1 MLIANS
7 LSSLS
12 IDPRSDL
19 GIATQIRA
27 RIAFLVADG
36 ELAPGERL
44 PSVRGLAAQ
53 LGVNVN
59 TIRAAY
65 AELDRDGLV
74 RTRHGV
80 GTVVLAAP
88 PARLPAG
95 VRPLGVNTVAVLIG
109 GLNPFYLDLLRGIED
124 VASGHGTLVLIVD
137 THDSPPLA
145 EATLRRLIARGVDGI
160 IAVSVGGLA
169 NGPESRETDDGRLPP
184 IVYVDQ
190 PDRRGHVLL
199 FDGHAAGYAATHHLH
214 EHGHERIGI
223 ITAPRS
229 SANVYEVYSG
239 YVDALHDTGRQLD
252 SNLIAE
258 VDAFTIETGR
268 LGLAHLLASARP
280 TLRSVR
286 RRPSPRP
293 RCPPRSTS
301 TTTQCSRPTRPLR
314 LHRHAHRHPRP
325 TAPHH
330 GRRPSSRNRHPRDA
344 KTHRPH
350 PRQNTP
356 PPPHHPPGRTN
367 PARQLRTPLTE
378 PTTRHH
384 RGGPSTVLHQRSVAA
399 GAVADDSLACIS
411 VLSPDSKIA
420 APKC

>member
-1 MLIANS
+1 MSIRNS

-65 AELDRDGLV
+65 AELERDGLV

-88 PARLPAG
+88 PARLPPG

-109 GLNPFYLDLLRGIED
+109 GLNPFYLALLRGIED
-124 VASGHGTLVLIVD
+124 VAAEHGTLVLIVD
-137 THDSPPLA
+137 TRDSPRLA
-145 EATLRRLIARGVDGI
+145 EALLRRLIPRGVDGI
-160 IAVSVGGLA
+160 ITVSVGGFA
-169 NGPESRETDDGRLPP
+169 KEAESRETDDGRLPP

-190 PDRRGHVLL
+190 PDRKGHVLL
-199 FDGHAAGYAATHHLH
+199 FDGHAAGYAATRHLR
-214 EHGHERIGI
+214 EHGHKRIGI

-229 SANVYEVYSG
+229 WPNVYEVCRG
-239 YVDALHDTGRQLD
+239 YIDALHDTGCQID

-268 LGLAHLLASARP
+268 LGLAHLLEQRDPPSAVFAAGQVLALGALREAQARQLDVPAHLALCGYTDTP
-280 TLRSVR
+280 TATLVQPPLTMVAVPAHEIGIRAMQTLAILIQGKT
-286 RRPSPRP
+286 PRP
-293 RCPPRSTS
+293 RR
-301 TTTQCSRPTRPLR
+301 TTLPVELILR
-314 LHRHAHRHPRP
+314 DSCG
-325 TAPHH
+325 HH
-330 GRRPSSRNRHPRDA
+330 
-344 KTHRPH
+344 
-350 PRQNTP
+350 
-356 PPPHHPPGRTN
+356 
-367 PARQLRTPLTE
+367 
-378 PTTRHH
+378 
-384 RGGPSTVLHQRSVAA
+384 
-399 GAVADDSLACIS
+399 
-411 VLSPDSKIA
+411 
-420 APKC
+420 